1 MFAALSQTL
10 FPHSNRLSPAAA
22 GILLLLG
29 FCIFTPGLFSLPPT
43 DRDEA
48 RFAQASKQM
57 IESGNFVDIR
67 FQEEVRYKKP
77 VGVYWLQA
85 GVVKAAQ
92 VLGFD
97 TAPQVIGL
105 YRLPSLF
112 AAMFSVLLTASI
124 GARLFGAREGFI
136 AGALLA
142 SCVLMN
148 VEARLAKTDAALLC
162 ATLLCMHVM
171 AKAYVRAGLPQPLK
185 PKDFFIFWGAL
196 AAGILIKGPI
206 ILLAVAGTPLVLRFL
221 GEKFRWL
228 KPLNFWMGVPFALLL
243 ILPWFVAISLQSH
256 GAFFKDS
263 AGQDLLAKIWQGQ
276 NWGGAPPGYH
286 TLASLGVM
294 WPASL
299 PVWLALPWLWQNRR
313 EPALR
318 FLVSWALPVWVV
330 FELVFTKLPHY
341 VLPAYPALILAAS
354 SWMCRKEHEGK
365 PPLFWRLALL
375 IIWACVSVGICLVP
389 AVLPVF
395 AEDQIFFFPIFFA
408 GLALGLA
415 LAAVQLFRR
424 DQRRYAPLPLALAG
438 AILAFS
444 LFRFLFVHMPSVF
457 LSPQITAQLD
467 PPGQCVQTTLAIAG
481 YTEPS
486 LVFLAG
492 TGTKLLPSGE
502 EVALALSADPCLTAA
517 VAQDEGDDKAKGELA
532 GFKNTLSGL
541 GIRAK
546 EIAKIEGFNY
556 GRGKKTTIL
565 LYQTGS

>member
-1 MFAALSQTL
+1 MFATLSQLL
-10 FPHSNRLSPAAA
+10 FPHPGRLSPAAA
-22 GILLLLG
+22 AVLLVLG
-29 FCIFTPGLFSLPPT
+29 FCIFTPGLFSLPPI

-67 FQEEVRYKKP
+67 FQEDVRYKKP

-85 GVVKAAQ
+85 GVVRTAQ
-92 VLGFD
+92 LLGFD
-97 TAPQVIGL
+97 AAPQVIGL
-105 YRLPSLF
+105 YRIPSLL
-112 AAMFSVLLTASI
+112 AALFSVLLTATI

-136 AGALLA
+136 AGVLLA

-162 ATLLCMHVM
+162 STLLCMHVL

-185 PKDFFIFWGAL
+185 PKDFFLFWGAL
-196 AAGILIKGPI
+196 AIGILIKGPV

-221 GEKFRWL
+221 GEKFGWL
-228 KPLNFWMGVPFALLL
+228 KPLKAWAGIPFALLL
-243 ILPWFVAISLQSH
+243 ILPWFIAITLQSN

-263 AGQDLLAKIWQGQ
+263 AGEDLFAKIWQGQ

-286 TLASLGVM
+286 TLLSFGVM

-330 FELVFTKLPHY
+330 FELVLSKLPHY
-341 VLPAYPALILAAS
+341 VLPAYPALILAAA
-354 SWMCRKEHEGK
+354 SWMCRKEHEGR
-365 PPLFWRLALL
+365 PPIFWRLSLL
-375 IIWACVSVGICLVP
+375 VIWAAVAVGLCLVP
-389 AVLPVF
+389 AILPVF
-395 AEDQIFFFPIFFA
+395 TEGQIFFFPIFFS

-424 DQRRYAPLPLALAG
+424 DQRRYAVLPLALAG
-438 AILAFS
+438 GLLAFS
-444 LFRFLFVHMPSVF
+444 LFRFLFVNMPSVF
-457 LSPQITAQLD
+457 LSPQIAANLD
-467 PPGQCVQTTLAIAG
+467 PPGQCVSTTLAIAG

-492 TGTKLLPSGE
+492 TQTKLLPTGE
-502 EVALALSADPCLTAA
+502 DVALALSADRCLTGA
-517 VAQDEGDDKAKGELA
+517 VAQDELTS
-532 GFKNTLSGL
+532 FKDTLNGL
-541 GIRAK
+541 GIRAR
-546 EIAKIEGFNY
+546 EVAKIEGFNY
-556 GRGKKTTIL
+556 GRGKKTTVTV
-565 LYQTGS
+565 YQTWR